1 MIKCFFYIS
10 LSLLFF
16 NFSLANDIDIQEDI
30 NLSFVCDLEKK
41 ILKNSEYN
49 YQTFLAKDLDDKG
62 LDKLDIEAKK
72 PETLL
77 INGLSL
83 FLSDITKL
91 NVKIVDKDVV
101 LFKAIDQENNYSE
114 SGIINRK
121 SGELVHEITKN
132 AILKAIENPRSIDYN
147 LVNAQQARRVLDR
160 LVGYELSPVLW
171 KKVKAGLSA
180 GRVQSVCVRVI
191 VEKERE
197 IQKHEFQ
204 NSFKTSGIFYIN

>member
-49 YQTFLAKDLDDKG
+49 YQTFLAEDLDDKD
-62 LDKLDIEAKK
+62 LDKFDIEAKK

-77 INGLSL
+77 ISGLSL
-83 FLSDITKL
+83 FLSDMAKL
-91 NVKIVDKDVV
+91 NVKIVNKHVV
-101 LFKAIDQENNYSE
+101 LFKAIDQKKNYSE

-132 AILKAIENPRSIDYN
+132 VQKANSEKDISFY
-147 LVNAQQARRVLDR
+147 LC
-160 LVGYELSPVLW
+160 
-171 KKVKAGLSA
+171 KK
-180 GRVQSVCVRVI
+180 R
-191 VEKERE
+191 EK
-197 IQKHEFQ
+197 
-204 NSFKTSGIFYIN
+204 NV

>member
-1 MIKCFFYIS
+1 MIKYFFYIS

-16 NFSLANDIDIQEDI
+16 NSTLAKDVDIQEDI

-49 YQTFLAKDLDDKG
+49 YQTFLAKDLDDKD

-91 NVKIVDKDVV
+91 NVKIVNKDVV
-101 LFKAIDQENNYSE
+101 LFKAIDQEKNYSE

-132 AILKAIENPRSIDYN
+132 VQKANSEKDISFY
-147 LVNAQQARRVLDR
+147 LC
-160 LVGYELSPVLW
+160 
-171 KKVKAGLSA
+171 KK
-180 GRVQSVCVRVI
+180 R
-191 VEKERE
+191 EK
-197 IQKHEFQ
+197 
-204 NSFKTSGIFYIN
+204 NV

>member
-49 YQTFLAKDLDDKG
+49 YQTFLAKDLDDKD

-83 FLSDITKL
+83 FLADITKL
-91 NVKIVDKDVV
+91 NVKIVNKDVV

-132 AILKAIENPRSIDYN
+132 VQKANSEKDISFY
-147 LVNAQQARRVLDR
+147 LC
-160 LVGYELSPVLW
+160 
-171 KKVKAGLSA
+171 KK
-180 GRVQSVCVRVI
+180 R
-191 VEKERE
+191 EK
-197 IQKHEFQ
+197 
-204 NSFKTSGIFYIN
+204 NV